1 MTYSDQ
7 ELKNALQR
15 QEAPEGFSERVLA
28 RLAQQ
33 NSPQA
38 KPRASWR
45 NFFTQPFVRWAT
57 AAAMC
62 TALIAGGLHYRQVQL
77 KAERERAQGEAA
89 KQQLV
94 LALRIAGSKLQLA
107 KAKVHETNTNETQHR
122 QVKE

>member
-15 QEAPEGFSERVLA
+15 QEAPKGFSDRVLA

-33 NSPQA
+33 GPAA
-38 KPRASWR
+38 KPRASWL
-45 NFFTQPFVRWAT
+45 NVFTQPFVRWAT

-62 TALIAGGLHYRQVQL
+62 AALIAGGLYYRQVQI

-107 KAKVHETNTNETQHR
+107 KAKVNEMNTNETQHQ